1 VSRATSSIFLFD
13 KIYFIICTG
22 SDAALSVPIQLL
34 SKALSVHSMNP
45 SNLMAC
51 FIVKPGTDV
60 GESMPPFIHVNRTQL
75 VCSLCCKVSC
85 C

>member
-1 VSRATSSIFLFD
+1 MSRATSGFFLFD
-13 KIYFIICTG
+13 KIYFITCTG

-60 GESMPPFIHVNRTQL
+60 GESMSPLFINRTL
-75 VCSLCCKVSC
+75 LFCSLCWKVSC